1 MGNCFAGLAGSNT
14 QRQCSVPDMSSPRS
28 RRLPQPVMS
37 FEEALALKRPQE
49 GSFIPSP
56 VSHSPMSPP
65 TEWTTPAP
73 RCASRILLHGGAC
86 EYDLNIEMDEPHGSA
101 LQLDMDG
108 PSPRFGGLVK
118 GGASVPGE
126 SSAQNSQFKME
137 QLFASPGSLPKAM
150 TSEEREAALRTLLP
164 TATYQMLASIPSE
177 LLSKM
182 SPEAQMLRRKLAYGS
197 TVVFISAGVPGK
209 RFIFDRAAEMGI
221 KSVVLDHHD
230 SWVKN
235 LVQEGVVAKFL
246 PVDMSKPSEEIF
258 AEAVRLIQQLGD
270 DGVTGSVDAVC
281 TFCELS
287 VPLVSRLCETFG
299 LPGMKP
305 DCVDVARNKHA
316 TRAAL
321 KSAGLPTPRN
331 TLITSEAEVETAG
344 ATVGFPAVLKPVSG
358 AASLGVMKVLSME
371 DLKRCFKETT
381 EELRTLVVSS
391 GALVKSA
398 SDGVDAANTIDM
410 TMLLEQYLDG
420 PEVDIDIVM
429 SNGKWRYAA
438 VTDNGP
444 TQEPYFNETWGVCPS
459 VLPKDQQ
466 AALKDLAVK
475 SVEAIGF
482 TSGVFHVECKLT
494 STGPQLI
501 EVNARMGGG
510 PVRECNLRTWGV
522 DLVEETIFL
531 ALGIP
536 ARPMVPKQPLEAF
549 AYSLVNAKQ
558 SGRLGDTKA
567 VEQIASQEGVV
578 KAKMFCQA
586 GDSVVGPADGLPTW
600 LCELCVAKPTAKEAL
615 AYVLKLDAEFPVEIS

>member
-1 MGNCFAGLAGSNT
+1 
-14 QRQCSVPDMSSPRS
+14 
-28 RRLPQPVMS
+28 
-37 FEEALALKRPQE
+37 
-49 GSFIPSP
+49 
-56 VSHSPMSPP
+56 MSP
-65 TEWTTPAP
+65 
-73 RCASRILLHGGAC
+73 
-86 EYDLNIEMDEPHGSA
+86 D
-101 LQLDMDG
+101 
-108 PSPRFGGLVK
+108 
-118 GGASVPGE
+118 
-126 SSAQNSQFKME
+126 
-137 QLFASPGSLPKAM
+137 
-150 TSEEREAALRTLLP
+150 
-164 TATYQMLASIPSE
+164 
-177 LLSKM
+177 
-182 SPEAQMLRRKLAYGS
+182 AQMLRRKLAHGS
-197 TVVFISAGVPGK
+197 TVVFISAGYAGK

-246 PVDMSKPSEEIF
+246 PVDMSQPSEEIF

-305 DCVDVARNKHA
+305 DCVDIARNKHA

-321 KSAGLPTPRN
+321 KAAGLPTPRN
-331 TLITSEAEVETAG
+331 ILITSEAEVETAG
-344 ATVGFPAVLKPVSG
+344 AKVGFPAVLKPVSG

-381 EELRTLVVSS
+381 DEMRTLVVSN
-391 GALVKSA
+391 GALVKGG
-398 SDGVDAANTIDM
+398 SDGVEASNAIDM

-420 PEVDIDIVM
+420 PEVDIDVVF

-444 TQEPYFNETWGVCPS
+444 TLEPYFNETWGVCPS
-459 VLPKDQQ
+459 ILPKEQQ

-482 TSGVFHVECKLT
+482 TSGVFHVECKMT

-536 ARPMVPKQPLEAF
+536 ARPLVPKQPLEAF

-558 SGRLGDTKA
+558 SGTLGDTKA
-567 VEQIASQEGVV
+567 MEQVASQEGVV
-578 KAKMFCQA
+578 KAKMLCQA

-615 AYVLKLDAEFPVEIS
+615 AYCLKLDAEFPVEIS

>member
-1 MGNCFAGLAGSNT
+1 
-14 QRQCSVPDMSSPRS
+14 
-28 RRLPQPVMS
+28 LPN
-37 FEEALALKRPQE
+37 
-49 GSFIPSP
+49 
-56 VSHSPMSPP
+56 
-65 TEWTTPAP
+65 
-73 RCASRILLHGGAC
+73 GGAS
-86 EYDLNIEMDEPHGSA
+86 EYDLNIEIDEPHGSA
-101 LQLDMDG
+101 LQLDTDKPRRRLGG
-108 PSPRFGGLVK
+108 PVK
-118 GGASVPGE
+118 GGVG
-126 SSAQNSQFKME
+126 AQGVNNSQFEME
-137 QLFASPGSLPKAM
+137 QLFASPGSLPRAM

-164 TATYQMLASIPSE
+164 TATYQMLANIPPQ

-182 SPEAQMLRRKLAYGS
+182 SPETQMLRRKLAYGS
-197 TVVFISAGVPGK
+197 TIVFITAGTPGK

-230 SWVKN
+230 SWVKS
-235 LVQEGVVAKFL
+235 LVQEGVIAKFL
-246 PVDMSKPSEEIF
+246 PVDMSQSSEQIF
-258 AEAVRLIQQLGD
+258 AEATRQIQQLGD

-287 VPLVSRLCETFG
+287 VPLVSRLAETLG
-299 LPGMKP
+299 LPGMTP
-305 DCVDVARNKHA
+305 ACVDTARNKHA

-321 KSAGLPTPRN
+321 KAAGLPTPAN
-331 TLITSEAEVETAG
+331 TLITSEAEIETAA

-371 DLKRCFKETT
+371 DLKKCYKETT
-381 EELRTLVVSS
+381 DELRTLVVSS
-391 GALVKSA
+391 GALVQRTADDS
-398 SDGVDAANTIDM
+398 GVDAASAIDM

-420 PEVDIDIVM
+420 PEVDIDVVM

-438 VTDNGP
+438 VSDNGP

-482 TSGVFHVECKLT
+482 TSGVFHVECKMT
-494 STGPQLI
+494 STGPHLI

-510 PVRECNLRTWGV
+510 PVRDCNLRVWGV

-549 AYSLVNAKQ
+549 AYSLVNASR
-558 SGRLGDTKA
+558 SGKLGDTKA
-567 VEQIASQEGVV
+567 VEQIASQEGVIR
-578 KAKMFCQA
+578 AKMLCRA
-586 GDSVVGPADGLPTW
+586 GDTVVGPADGLPTW
-600 LCELCVAKPTAKEAL
+600 LCDVCVAGPTAKEAL
-615 AYVLKLDAEFPVEIS
+615 AHVLKLDAEFPVEIS

>member
-1 MGNCFAGLAGSNT
+1 MGANCGCFAGLAGGKT
-14 QRQCSVPDMSSPRS
+14 QKPRDTFVPDMSSPGS
-28 RRLPQPVMS
+28 RRLPQPVTS
-37 FEEALALKRPQE
+37 FEEALALKRPHE

-56 VSHSPMSPP
+56 SSRLPMTPP
-65 TEWTTPAP
+65 TDWASPAP
-73 RCASRILLHGGAC
+73 HSVGSVLPNGGAC
-86 EYDLNIEMDEPHGSA
+86 EYDLNIETM
-101 LQLDMDG
+101 QLDTDG
-108 PSPRFGGLVK
+108 PRPRRRFGDL
-118 GGASVPGE
+118 
-126 SSAQNSQFKME
+126 AQSNAVAHSSQFEME
-137 QLFASPGSLPKAM
+137 QLFASPGSLPRGM

-164 TATYQMLASIPSE
+164 TATHQMLANIPPE

-182 SPEAQMLRRKLAYGS
+182 SPEAQMLRRKLAYGA

-246 PVDMSKPSEEIF
+246 PVDMSQSAEQIF
-258 AEAVRLIQQLGD
+258 ADSTRLIQQLGD
-270 DGVTGSVDAVC
+270 DGVTGSVDAIC

-305 DCVDVARNKHA
+305 ACVDTARNKHA

-331 TLITSEAEVETAG
+331 ILILSEAELETAA

-358 AASLGVMKVLSME
+358 AASLGVIKVLSME
-371 DLKRCFKETT
+371 DLKRCYNETT
-381 EELRTLVVSS
+381 NELRSLVVSS
-391 GALVKSA
+391 GALIKGAVDDSN
-398 SDGVDAANTIDM
+398 VDASNMIDL

-420 PEVDIDIVM
+420 PEVDIDVVM
-429 SNGKWRYAA
+429 CNGKWRYAA

-459 VLPKDQQ
+459 LLPKEEQ
-466 AALKDLAVK
+466 AALKDLAIK

-482 TSGVFHVECKLT
+482 TSGVFHVECKMT

-510 PVRECNLRTWGV
+510 PVRECNLRVWGV

-536 ARPMVPKQPLEAF
+536 ARPMVPKQPHEAF
-549 AYSLVNAKQ
+549 AYSLVNAKR
-558 SGRLGDTKA
+558 SGKVGDTKA
-567 VEQIASQEGVV
+567 VEELASQEGVA
-578 KAKMFCQA
+578 KAKMFCRA
-586 GDSVVGPADGLPTW
+586 GDTVVGPADGLPTW

-615 AYVLKLDAEFPVEIS
+615 AYLLKLDAEFPVEIS

>member
-1 MGNCFAGLAGSNT
+1 
-14 QRQCSVPDMSSPRS
+14 
-28 RRLPQPVMS
+28 
-37 FEEALALKRPQE
+37 
-49 GSFIPSP
+49 
-56 VSHSPMSPP
+56 
-65 TEWTTPAP
+65 
-73 RCASRILLHGGAC
+73 
-86 EYDLNIEMDEPHGSA
+86 
-101 LQLDMDG
+101 
-108 PSPRFGGLVK
+108 
-118 GGASVPGE
+118 
-126 SSAQNSQFKME
+126 
-137 QLFASPGSLPKAM
+137 
-150 TSEEREAALRTLLP
+150 
-164 TATYQMLASIPSE
+164 MLANIPSE

-197 TVVFISAGVPGK
+197 TIVFISAGVPGK

-221 KSVVLDHHD
+221 KCVVLDHHD

-235 LVQEGVVAKFL
+235 LVQEGVIAKFL
-246 PVDMSKPSEEIF
+246 PVDMSQPSEQIF
-258 AEAVRLIQQLGD
+258 TKATQLIQQLGD
-270 DGVTGSVDAVC
+270 DGITGSVDAIC

-287 VPLVSRLCETFG
+287 VPLVSRLCEALG

-305 DCVDVARNKHA
+305 ACVDTARNKHA

-331 TLITSEAEVETAG
+331 TLITSEAEIETA
-344 ATVGFPAVLKPVSG
+344 AAIVGFPAVLKPVSG
-358 AASLGVMKVLSME
+358 AASLGVIKVLSME
-371 DLKRCFKETT
+371 DLERRFKETT
-381 EELRTLVVSS
+381 NELRTLVVSS
-391 GALVKSA
+391 GALVKGTADDS
-398 SDGVDAANTIDM
+398 GVDAANAIDM

-420 PEVDIDIVM
+420 PEVDIDVVM
-429 SNGKWRYAA
+429 CNGKWRYAA

-459 VLPKDQQ
+459 ILPKDQQ
-466 AALKDLAVK
+466 SALKDLAVK

-482 TSGVFHVECKLT
+482 TSGVFHVECKMT

-536 ARPMVPKQPLEAF
+536 VRPMVPKQPLEAF

-558 SGRLGDTKA
+558 SGVLGDAKG
-567 VEQIASQEGVV
+567 VEQIASQEGVRV
-578 KAKMFCQA
+578 KMFCRA

-615 AYVLKLDAEFPVEIS
+615 AYVLKFDAEFPVEIS